1 MQTTQSAPIAAIAT
15 AQAPGA
21 IGIVRI
27 SGSGAMAI
35 ADRIF
40 RPVSGTRLSDSPGYR
55 AHYGQLTDD
64 SGPFD
69 DGVATVF
76 RAPRSYTGEDCVE
89 LSCHGGVYLTRRVL
103 RAALAAGARMA
114 QPGEFTRRAFLN
126 GKMSLTSAESVM
138 QRIGAQGALAAR
150 AAQAGAQDVLARRIN
165 AVRTALTDAA
175 AHLAA
180 WADFPD
186 EAVPDVTDG
195 ELHTR

>member
-64 SGPFD
+64 SG
-69 DGVATVF
+69 
-76 RAPRSYTGEDCVE
+76 
-89 LSCHGGVYLTRRVL
+89 
-103 RAALAAGARMA
+103 
-114 QPGEFTRRAFLN
+114 
-126 GKMSLTSAESVM
+126 
-138 QRIGAQGALAAR
+138 
-150 AAQAGAQDVLARRIN
+150 
-165 AVRTALTDAA
+165 
-175 AHLAA
+175 
-180 WADFPD
+180 
-186 EAVPDVTDG
+186 
-195 ELHTR
+195 